1 MVYLALKQIINLD
14 PRSSDPY
21 VIAETTL
28 PWDGG
33 LVKETNEILVEAARM
48 RPHDPR
54 PFFFLWYNYFSFL
67 NDPEKAGYYLQKAAK
82 LPGAPPYYA
91 ALASRMDVY
100 SGQLQGAIIFLQ
112 EIIKETDDPALK
124 KYLLLRKDSL
134 KKMFLLEQSIAK
146 FEKKFGNKPLKLEE
160 LLNTGILVR
169 LPEDPYGGTFFIREN
184 GRVYTTSKLMRVKKT
199 K

>member
-1 MVYLALKQIINLD
+1 
-14 PRSSDPY
+14 
-21 VIAETTL
+21 
-28 PWDGG
+28 
-33 LVKETNEILVEAARM
+33 
-48 RPHDPR
+48 
-54 PFFFLWYNYFSFL
+54 
-67 NDPEKAGYYLQKAAK
+67 
-82 LPGAPPYYA
+82 
-91 ALASRMDVY
+91 MDVY

-169 LPEDPYGGTFFIREN
+169 LPEDPYGGTFLFEKTAGFIQHLN
-184 GRVYTTSKLMRVKKT
+184 LCV
-199 K
+199 